1 MRSDLM
7 RRMGMS
13 VGLGVLAASIAMA
26 INNDGKIGFFAFVG
40 AALLGISIPPII
52 EPDRIEPRASEPGG
66 FEPSTIQPRAVQPRA
81 VHPDVAGPASKET
94 PDPDAT

>member
-26 INNDGKIGFFAFVG
+26 IEPSNQIGFFAFVG
-40 AALLGISIPPII
+40 AALLGISIPPIV
-52 EPDRIEPRASEPGG
+52 EPGG
-66 FEPSTIQPRAVQPRA
+66 
-81 VHPDVAGPASKET
+81 KEMR
-94 PDPDAT
+94 DPDAA

>member
-26 INNDGKIGFFAFVG
+26 INNSTQIGFFAFVG
-40 AALLGISIPPII
+40 AALLGISIPPIV
-52 EPDRIEPRASEPGG
+52 EPPKPEPPKPEPP
-66 FEPSTIQPRAVQPRA
+66 ER
-81 VHPDVAGPASKET
+81 ET
-94 PDPDAT
+94 PEPDAT

>member
-26 INNDGKIGFFAFVG
+26 ISQSNETIGFFAFVG
-40 AALLGISIPPII
+40 AALLGISIPPIV
-52 EPDRIEPRASEPGG
+52 EPGG
-66 FEPSTIQPRAVQPRA
+66 
-81 VHPDVAGPASKET
+81 KEMR
-94 PDPDAT
+94 DPDAA

>member
-7 RRMGMS
+7 RRMGMA

-26 INNDGKIGFFAFVG
+26 IEPSNRIGFFAFVG

-52 EPDRIEPRASEPGG
+52 EPGR
-66 FEPSTIQPRAVQPRA
+66 
-81 VHPDVAGPASKET
+81 KET
-94 PDPDAT
+94 QGPDAA

>member
-40 AALLGISIPPII
+40 AALLGISIPPIV
-52 EPDRIEPRASEPGG
+52 EPDRIEPTEFEPGG
-66 FEPSTIQPRAVQPRA
+66 FEPSTIQPAAVE
-81 VHPDVAGPASKET
+81 PDVAEPASKET